1 MSVLILAEH
10 DGQRLKPAIHQVVT
24 AAKAWGGPLHLLL
37 AGEDLTALAQAAAM
51 ISEVE
56 QVICVDAPHLKHWL
70 AEDLAPLIAT
80 LGRDYRAILAAHSA
94 FSKNV
99 LPGAAALLDVAMI
112 SDVMA
117 IIRLGCYV
125 RPMYAGDVHSTVESI
140 DPIQVLTVRASS
152 FPAISG
158 QGSARII
165 SREAPSPSQQVRW
178 LGRSCATSDRP
189 ELASARVVVAGGH
202 SLGSAE
208 KFESVLAPLADKL
221 NGALGATRSA
231 VDAGY
236 APNDI
241 QVGQTGTIV
250 APELYLAIGISGAV
264 QHTAGMRDSKT
275 VVAINRDPDA
285 PIFQVADYGLVAD
298 LFDAVPA
305 LVVALDQGDTARAK
319 DCASADFSES

>member
-1 MSVLILAEH
+1 M
-10 DGQRLKPAIHQVVT
+10 
-24 AAKAWGGPLHLLL
+24 
-37 AGEDLTALAQAAAM
+37 
-51 ISEVE
+51 
-56 QVICVDAPHLKHWL
+56 
-70 AEDLAPLIAT
+70 
-80 LGRDYRAILAAHSA
+80 
-94 FSKNV
+94 
-99 LPGAAALLDVAMI
+99 PG
-112 SDVMA
+112 
-117 IIRLGCYV
+117 
-125 RPMYAGDVHSTVESI
+125 
-140 DPIQVLTVRASS
+140 
-152 FPAISG
+152 
-158 QGSARII
+158 
-165 SREAPSPSQQVRW
+165 
-178 LGRSCATSDRP
+178 ATSDRP

-250 APELYLAIGISGAV
+250 APDLYFAIGISGAI

-298 LFDAVPA
+298 LFEAVPA
-305 LVVALDQGDTARAK
+305 LTAALK
-319 DCASADFSES
+319 

>member
-1 MSVLILAEH
+1 MSVLIVAEH

-24 AAKAWGGPLHLLL
+24 AAKAWGGPPHVLLV
-37 AGEDLTALAQAAAM
+37 GEDVTALAQAAAM
-51 ISEVE
+51 IPEVE

-117 IIRLGCYV
+117 IIRPGCYV
-125 RPMYAGDVHSTVESI
+125 RPMYAGDVHATVESI

-165 SREAPSPSQQVRW
+165 SREAPSASQQVRW

-298 LFDAVPA
+298 LFEAVPA

-319 DCASADFSES
+319 DCARADFSER

>member
-1 MSVLILAEH
+1 MSVLIVAEH
-10 DGQRLKPAIHQVVT
+10 DGQRLKPAIHQVAT
-24 AAKAWGGPLHLLL
+24 AAKAWGGPLHVLLI
-37 AGEDLTALAQAAAM
+37 GEDLSALAQTAAM
-51 ISEVE
+51 IPEVE

-99 LPGAAALLDVAMI
+99 LPGAAALLDLAMI

-117 IIRLGCYV
+117 IIRPGCYV

-165 SREAPSPSQQVRW
+165 SGEAPPASQQVRW
-178 LGRSCATSDRP
+178 LGRNCATSDRP

-250 APELYLAIGISGAV
+250 APDLYFAIGISGAI

-298 LFDAVPA
+298 LFEAVPA
-305 LVVALDQGDTARAK
+305 LVAALDQGDTARAK
-319 DCASADFSES
+319 DCASADF

>member
-1 MSVLILAEH
+1 MSVLILVEH
-10 DGQRLKPAIHQVVT
+10 DGERLKPAINQIVT
-24 AAKAWGGPLHLLL
+24 AAKTWGEPLHLLL
-37 AGEDLTALAQAAAM
+37 VGEGLSALAQAAALVPA
-51 ISEVE
+51 VE
-56 QVICVDAPHLKHWL
+56 QVICVDAPHLKHLL
-70 AEDLAPLIAT
+70 AEDVAPLLAM
-80 LGRDYRAILAAHSA
+80 LGRDYRAILAAHGA
-94 FSKNV
+94 FGKN
-99 LPGAAALLDVAMI
+99 LLARTAALLDVAMI
-112 SDVMA
+112 SDVLA
-117 IIRLGCYV
+117 IVRPGCYL
-125 RPMYAGDVHSTVESI
+125 RPTYAGNVHATVESA
-140 DPIQVLTVRASS
+140 DAVQVLTVRASS
-152 FPAISG
+152 FPAMSG
-158 QGSARII
+158 QGCARIV
-165 SREAPSPSQQVRW
+165 SRVAPRGSQQVRW
-178 LGRSCATSDRP
+178 LGKNCAITDRP

-221 NGALGATRSA
+221 GAALGATRSA

-250 APELYLAIGISGAV
+250 APELYLAIGISGAI

-305 LVVALDQGDTARAK
+305 LVAALDQGDTARAK
-319 DCASADFSES
+319 DCAS